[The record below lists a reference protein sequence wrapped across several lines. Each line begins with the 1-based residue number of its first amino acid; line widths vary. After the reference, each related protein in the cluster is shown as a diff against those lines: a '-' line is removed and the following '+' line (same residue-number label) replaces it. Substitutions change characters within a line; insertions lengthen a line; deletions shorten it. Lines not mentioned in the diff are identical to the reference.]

1 MKFGRRVSFGSN
13 TEKPHRNFHGHPH
26 PNFAELSS
34 FSLETEDLRT
44 TCFALFLSN
53 SNQEDASF
61 ILEWRDSKKVTC
73 FLNPCFV
80 MYYLEFQTH
89 LQVLCFIC
97 KMGLKKTS
105 HLSGLPWRL
114 RWSYCYKSTWY
125 NVELFVNDNVYDY
138 TSLE

>member
-61 ILEWRDSKKVTC
+61 ILE
-73 FLNPCFV
+73 
-80 MYYLEFQTH
+80 
-89 LQVLCFIC
+89 
-97 KMGLKKTS
+97 
-105 HLSGLPWRL
+105 
-114 RWSYCYKSTWY
+114 
-125 NVELFVNDNVYDY
+125 
-138 TSLE
+138 